1 MATIMSNFSLFDIL
15 DILIVYYIIYRVLL
29 FIRGTRSIQMAIGI
43 GILVLGFSI
52 SYFLN
57 LYTVQW
63 IFSNFIDVLII
74 VIIIIFAEDIRRA
87 LSSVGKNPFFTNLT
101 TLQSSKM
108 IDEIIKATQ
117 VFSTKKIGALIVLE
131 RKIGLK
137 NYLEIGTVINSDISS
152 ALICSIFMSKDSH
165 IHDGAIIIQDGRISA
180 AGCFLPVTLRPE
192 VPKEL
197 GTRHRAALG
206 ITEDTDAVVIVV
218 SEQKGHI
225 SVAMGGDMIRN
236 ISHTDLRSLLG
247 RLFSVQLS
255 TNEKLYESFESLKE
269 TKEEK

>member
-1 MATIMSNFSLFDIL
+1 MQNLLTNFSFVDIL
-15 DILIVYYIIYRVLL
+15 DVIIVYYIVYRVLL

-43 GILVLGFSI
+43 GILIIVFSI

-63 IFSNFIDVLII
+63 IFSNFIDTLII
-74 VIIIIFAEDIRRA
+74 IIIIIFADDIRRA
-87 LSSVGKNPFFTNLT
+87 LSSVGKNPFLKNLT

-117 VFSTKKIGALIVLE
+117 TFSTKKIGALIVLE

-137 NYLEIGTVINSDISS
+137 NYLEIGTVINSDIS
-152 ALICSIFMSKDSH
+152 APLICSIFMSKESH
-165 IHDGAIIIQDGRISA
+165 LHDGAIIIQDGRITA
-180 AGCFLPVTLRPE
+180 AGCFLPLTLRSE

-197 GTRHRAALG
+197 GTRHRAAIG
-206 ITEDTDAVVIVV
+206 ITEETDAVVIVV
-218 SEQKGHI
+218 SEQKGHV
-225 SVAMGGDMIRN
+225 SVAMGGDMIKN
-236 ISHTDLRSLLG
+236 LNHKDLRSLLG

-255 TNEKLYESFESLKE
+255 TKENLYTSFESLKE
-269 TKEEK
+269 AEEGK